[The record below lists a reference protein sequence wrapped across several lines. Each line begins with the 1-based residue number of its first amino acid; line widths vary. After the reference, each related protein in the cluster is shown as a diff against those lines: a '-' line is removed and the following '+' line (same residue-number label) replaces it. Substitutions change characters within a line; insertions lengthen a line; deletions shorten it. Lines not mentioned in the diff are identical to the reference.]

1 MGSFVRKANTKDL
14 SRIAEIQVFNYRL
27 FFYPIFKSDDYYFN
41 ELSVP
46 SLMREYESGLDSLYV
61 YDDGAVKGFIKIEGT
76 YIARLFVEPVLQ
88 NASIGSRLLEY
99 AIREHNADHL
109 WALEKKRKSHT
120 LLRKA
125 RVCFNRGEKTGR
137 RNIRVSCSF
146 KEEGITRNMSLKL
159 YILKDSSNKGDSAA
173 MSKREK
179 LYGIHLTDDQRRSM
193 MKEIESFWLDEF
205 DEKTGLI
212 KQQAVFDFFMERFAP
227 SIYNRALDDA
237 KAWCKRN
244 MENLEDDYFTL
255 YK

>member
-1 MGSFVRKANTKDL
+1 
-14 SRIAEIQVFNYRL
+14 
-27 FFYPIFKSDDYYFN
+27 
-41 ELSVP
+41 
-46 SLMREYESGLDSLYV
+46 
-61 YDDGAVKGFIKIEGT
+61 
-76 YIARLFVEPVLQ
+76 
-88 NASIGSRLLEY
+88 
-99 AIREHNADHL
+99 
-109 WALEKKRKSHT
+109 
-120 LLRKA
+120 
-125 RVCFNRGEKTGR
+125 
-137 RNIRVSCSF
+137 
-146 KEEGITRNMSLKL
+146 MSLKL

-237 KAWCKRN
+237 KAWCKQSMEN
-244 MENLEDDYFTL
+244 MENDFFTL